1 MSRFPG
7 RTNPAVFATR
17 DAAVRTVC
25 VRLFLVAMLFCSCT
39 APIVVWGQAK
49 LLPKTAPVSSAST
62 MGQWAAPVYFCT
74 ALPCVVGANAVVLN
88 TGQVLFYYYPPNP
101 TAGSQALLLDPVTG
115 NITWVSLSVVRD
127 IFCSGVTIL
136 PNGQVMVTGGVV
148 VGTHN
153 GIVNNRGTTSTML
166 FDPSTSTWTT
176 GQDMYY
182 ARWYPSSIELTD
194 GTALEF
200 SGSNETGT
208 VVQKVLESYN
218 YTTGYWTALPTSADI
233 PSIANYPY
241 PRLSLLPSGNVLLS
255 APSTQT
261 YQFNPTTNTW
271 AFVGAT
277 NYGDRFFTSHVLLP
291 GQEQVM
297 LAGGT
302 SSKLYGGGTA
312 TNTAEII
319 DMSVATPAWT
329 YTGSMTYAR
338 YNENLV
344 LLADGTVLAVG
355 GGGGGGEY
363 VDPVLTPELYNPAT
377 GLWSV
382 LAPQTIQRTYH
393 STAALLPDGR
403 VISSGSDN
411 GATTEQTYEIF
422 SPPYLFKGPRPVI
435 ESAPTSLTYNQVFS
449 IITSNAPTITRVA
462 LVRPGATT
470 HADGFDQRYVDL
482 TFSLASGVIK
492 ATAPPNGSEAP
503 PGYYMLVIVDSKG
516 IPSVMP
522 FLQLTQTGDQEKEKK
537 HSAPDGKT
545 SRTATGK

>member
-1 MSRFPG
+1 
-7 RTNPAVFATR
+7 VW
-17 DAAVRTVC
+17 

-39 APIVVWGQAK
+39 ATVAVWGQAK
-49 LLPKTAPVSSAST
+49 LPARTAPVSSAST
-62 MGQWAAPVYFCT
+62 MGQWAAPVYFCS
-74 ALPCVVGANAVVLN
+74 ALPCVVGANAAVLN

-101 TAGSQALLLDPVTG
+101 SAGSQALLLDPVTG
-115 NITWVSLSVVRD
+115 NITWVSLSVVLD

-136 PNGQVMVTGGVV
+136 PSGQVMVTGGVV
-148 VGTHN
+148 VGTHT
-153 GIVNNRGTTSTML
+153 GVVNNRGTTSTML
-166 FDPSTSTWTT
+166 FDPSTSAWTT
-176 GQDMYY
+176 GQDMNY

-194 GTALEF
+194 GTALEL
-200 SGSNETGT
+200 SGMNATGT
-208 VVQKVLESYN
+208 MVQTVLESYD
-218 YTTGYWTALPTSADI
+218 YTTGYWTALPASADM

-255 APSTQT
+255 APSSQS
-261 YQFNPTTNTW
+261 YQFNPTTNAW
-271 AFVGAT
+271 AFVAAT
-277 NYGDRFFTSHVLLP
+277 NYGDRFFSSHVLLP

-297 LAGGT
+297 VAGGT

-319 DMSVATPAWT
+319 DMSAATPAWS

-355 GGGGGGEY
+355 GGGGDGQY
-363 VDPVLTPELYNPAT
+363 TNPVFTPELYNPAT
-377 GLWSV
+377 GQWSV
-382 LAPQTIQRTYH
+382 LAAQAIQRTYH
-393 STAALLPDGR
+393 STAVLLPDGR

-411 GATTEQTYEIF
+411 GALTERTYEIF
-422 SPPYLFKGPRPVI
+422 SPPYLFKGSRPVI
-435 ESAPTSLTYNQVFS
+435 QSAPTSLTYNQAFT
-449 IITSNAPTITRVA
+449 ITTTNASTITRVA

-470 HADGFDQRYVDL
+470 HADDFDQRYVDL
-482 TFSLASGVIK
+482 TFTLASGMIN

-522 FLQLTQTGDQEKEKK
+522 FLQLTQTGEQVKK
-537 HSAPDGKT
+537 KNILRP
-545 SRTATGK
+545 RR